1 VIHGLDENSMQLF
14 NHIRSEGDRIVKAT
28 RAKET
33 WTNPSPGLA
42 HFLGG
47 TIMGRS
53 AKDSVADSYGRT
65 HDVGNLF
72 ITGGGLFPT
81 IGGVHPT
88 FTLHALTLRTADYM
102 AKNWGAIA
110 A

>member
-1 VIHGLDENSMQLF
+1 MALF
-14 NHIRSEGDRIVKAT
+14 DHIRSEGDRIIKAT
-28 RAKET
+28 RAKEP

-53 AKDSVADSYGRT
+53 AKESVADSYGRT
-65 HDVGNLF
+65 HDLGNLF

-88 FTLHALTLRTADYM
+88 FPLHALTLRTPDWV
-102 AKNWGAIA
+102 AKKRGAVA
-110 A
+110 AQAPTDLSP

>member
-1 VIHGLDENSMQLF
+1 M
-14 NHIRSEGDRIVKAT
+14 KAT

-33 WTNPSPGLA
+33 WVSPAPGLA

-47 TIMGRS
+47 TVMGKT
-53 AKDSVADSYGRT
+53 AKDSVADSHGRC

-88 FTLHALTLRTADYM
+88 FTLHAHTLRTADWM

-110 A
+110 G